1 MPVGRSESTASE
13 RAHREEFLTSRKQ
26 LGIDELCEFVNMLNR
41 ISGGGTPHKEQLRM
55 LDFEWSSGMFLLWAR
70 FVRSIASEVAALAVH
85 PVPSL
90 IAGSD
95 ARGNTRST

>member
-1 MPVGRSESTASE
+1 
-13 RAHREEFLTSRKQ
+13 
-26 LGIDELCEFVNMLNR
+26 MLNR

-95 ARGNTRST
+95 ARGNTRSTYSIGG